1 MSRSHC
7 RAENVTRNVIKR
19 PKPGAALIGMVITNV
34 RSYCLHRA
42 VCVRVEGAHGSKWP
56 GGAISSNT
64 AKNAERKNKS
74 FGSYSKRTRSGQPY
88 EIRVTTYASVME
100 IYVRAGSCNRRGCP
114 AVLPECCTSKR
125 ACPAYDGG
133 GPHCTVRERI
143 ERVRT
148 SSPPTRLAA
157 RPNGSNEKVTWQ

>member
-7 RAENVTRNVIKR
+7 RAEKVTRNVIKR

-42 VCVRVEGAHGSKWP
+42 VCVRVEGAHESKWP

-114 AVLPECCTSKR
+114 AVLPESVAR
-125 ACPAYDGG
+125 
-133 GPHCTVRERI
+133 RI
-143 ERVRT
+143 ARVRHT
-148 SSPPTRLAA
+148 MAA
-157 RPNGSNEKVTWQ
+157 VLIARSEKELNAFESFLLRHV